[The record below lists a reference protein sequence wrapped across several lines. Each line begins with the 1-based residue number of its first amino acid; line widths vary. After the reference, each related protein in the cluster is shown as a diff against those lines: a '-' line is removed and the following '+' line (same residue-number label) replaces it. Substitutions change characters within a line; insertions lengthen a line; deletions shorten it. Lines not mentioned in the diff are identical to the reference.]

1 MLWHTRNENDII
13 KYLKARKRGSG
24 ADGIDQS
31 GIPFEVRESRKVP
44 KFRIQKDVHDYLL
57 QHDGY
62 YIFNEGISRQSP
74 GEYCN
79 NINKKREMEQGSW
92 LRL

>member
-31 GIPFEVRESRKVP
+31 GTPFEVRESRKVP
-44 KFRIQKDVHDYLL
+44 YRAGAQVPKVFDPEL
-57 QHDGY
+57 
-62 YIFNEGISRQSP
+62 S
-74 GEYCN
+74 GEPQVYFGEPQDLV
-79 NINKKREMEQGSW
+79 I
-92 LRL
+92 

>member
-24 ADGIDQS
+24 ADALDQS

-44 KFRIQKDVHDYLL
+44 KFRIQKDVHEYLL

-62 YIFNEGISRQSP
+62 YIFKRGHFLVKVDGGNVGITT
-74 GEYCN
+74 
-79 NINKKREMEQGSW
+79 
-92 LRL
+92 